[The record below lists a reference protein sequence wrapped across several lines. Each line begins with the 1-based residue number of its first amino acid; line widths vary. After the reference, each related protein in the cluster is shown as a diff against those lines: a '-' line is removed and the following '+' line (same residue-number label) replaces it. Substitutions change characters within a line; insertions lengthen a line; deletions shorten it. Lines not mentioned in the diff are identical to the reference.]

1 MINNLLKNFCLITFA
16 LIAPITL
23 PAGGIQKSLNQDKF
37 SHNINEIILSSNTY
51 LYSFP
56 EINAKELLVLDIGTC
71 LSVLRNWKVSESE
84 IWFRVE
90 LASNKLLDDPNKIK
104 IIDIMFKI
112 YIFIHPFVTLLGSPN
127 NLLEANSTLTQI
139 SFSFTFQSRKTDK
152 VVPTFSN
159 NNSLAIISGKL

>member
-1 MINNLLKNFCLITFA
+1 MINNVIKNFCLIIFA

-23 PAGGIQKSLNQDKF
+23 PAGGIQKKLNHYNFDNNTK
-37 SHNINEIILSSNTY
+37 EIILISNTS

-90 LASNKLLDDPNKIK
+90 LASNKILDDPNKITK
-104 IIDIMFKI
+104 GWIKM
-112 YIFIHPFVTLLGSPN
+112 
-127 NLLEANSTLTQI
+127 
-139 SFSFTFQSRKTDK
+139 
-152 VVPTFSN
+152 
-159 NNSLAIISGKL
+159 